1 MEARLALTLRTLGGL
16 TTPEIARAF
25 LVPEPTMAQRLVRAK
40 RKIRDANIP
49 YRVPPDDLLPERLR
63 SVLAVVYLIFNE
75 GYSATAGAALVRS
88 ELCEDA
94 LWLGRVLAGLMPD
107 ESEVNGL
114 LALMLLHD
122 ARRRARVNEAG
133 ELVPLEEQNRLM
145 WDRAQLAEGITALDR
160 ATRDDAA
167 GLYTVQAA
175 IAAMHSVALRAEDT
189 DWERILALYDELL
202 KLAPSPIVEL
212 NRAVAVAFAQGW
224 SEGLAVM
231 EALDGLGEYFLY
243 HAARADLYRRLDRN
257 EESAEAYARALEL
270 VTNPVER
277 AFLERRLSQVAG

>member
-1 MEARLALTLRTLGGL
+1 
-16 TTPEIARAF
+16 
-25 LVPEPTMAQRLVRAK
+25 
-40 RKIRDANIP
+40 
-49 YRVPPDDLLPERLR
+49 
-63 SVLAVVYLIFNE
+63 VLAVVYLIFNE
-75 GYSATAGAALVRS
+75 GYAATAGAELVRA

-94 LWLGRVLAGLMPD
+94 LWLARVLAGLMPE
-107 ESEVNGL
+107 ESEVHGL

-133 ELVPLEEQNRLM
+133 ELVPLEEQNRLL
-145 WDRAQLAEGITALDR
+145 WDRAQLAEGITALDT
-160 ATRDDAA
+160 ATRDDDA
-167 GLYTVQAA
+167 GEYTVQAA
-175 IAAMHSVALRAEDT
+175 IAAMHSVALQAEDT

-224 SEGLAVM
+224 NEGLAVM

-257 EESAEAYARALEL
+257 EESAEAYARALAL

>member
-1 MEARLALTLRTLGGL
+1 MKKTGYIT
-16 TTPEIARAF
+16 AF
-25 LVPEPTMAQRLVRAK
+25 LVLVTAASVGSVELMDTAK
-40 RKIRDANIP
+40 PA
-49 YRVPPDDLLPERLR
+49 
-63 SVLAVVYLIFNE
+63 
-75 GYSATAGAALVRS
+75 
-88 ELCEDA
+88 
-94 LWLGRVLAGLMPD
+94 
-107 ESEVNGL
+107 
-114 LALMLLHD
+114 
-122 ARRRARVNEAG
+122 
-133 ELVPLEEQNRLM
+133 
-145 WDRAQLAEGITALDR
+145 
-160 ATRDDAA
+160 DAA
-167 GLYTVQAA
+167 GLRAHAA

-231 EALDGLGEYFLY
+231 EMLDGLGDYFLY

-257 EESAEAYARALEL
+257 AESAEAYARALEL